1 MRREEQTERGR
12 SDPTG
17 VRRLF
22 EAIRLTSPIVN
33 DMLPR
38 LDSVPGNGHT
48 DDESLKAAALASYA
62 QACGVLTEVELEVRH
77 RALQYTVMDVPGR
90 TAALRIDVEFALAAP
105 LDGPDASLEWERR
118 SYIGCDAEAS
128 EQVLWDNARRYWL
141 CDRLMLPTEA
151 DAYPPERDGH
161 PPAPRAER

>member
-12 SDPTG
+12 GDPTG

-38 LDSVPGNGHT
+38 LDSVPGNGRT
-48 DDESLKAAALASYA
+48 DDESLKAAALAGYEKAS
-62 QACGVLTEVELEVRH
+62 GVLTDVQLEVRH
-77 RALQYTVMDVPGR
+77 RALQYTVMDVRGR
-90 TAALRIDVEFALAAP
+90 PAALRIDVEFALAAP

-141 CDRLMLPTEA
+141 CDKLMLPTEA
-151 DAYPPERDGH
+151 DAYPPEEYGH
-161 PPAPRAER
+161 APAPRAER